1 MINILP
7 NIEIQPTLDT
17 LEQIQENRQ
26 FIIDYVEKNR
36 DVDHVL
42 IFKATPTPE
51 CQWGYTPWRHSEKA
65 MNEFAKG
72 NYDNTTCVA
81 GSSALNR
88 LLINLKKMPKWLP
101 NDSDIF
107 MLGCDDNSRLNMGLL
122 DFVHTKDTTPQEL
135 LLRFDLPCC
144 RVGYD
149 LNMTWYVSI
158 QAFAAIFT
166 GEMYLPSYCMT
177 ELKMKSFVT
186 EVSSIKYEYK
196 HHSEKTFAAIYS
208 NQYEKL
214 SLRIAKYERR
224 GFKVTY
230 NRTDYVLPWIE
241 HVFHYSMFEPNTV
254 TESTLTPTQTKSD
267 NNIAIGIAASSTSA
281 YTGSGNIAIGNAYTG
296 SIAIG
301 NATTPGTISLRT
313 YLGTGSVSCTSQPQ
327 PSSSITLGPTTSYTT
342 GSSSYNTSVG
352 YIDLNS
358 HPKKSYDTTLMQKLQ
373 KLTMRKESDLTDLLE
388 TLHKNEVLT
397 YQDLLLIE
405 PSYIKNLLE
414 EIKSCALHN
423 AVKIIWEKG
432 HKKYI
437 AKVMQES
444 DDDTEGREAVQGIRD
459 PLSVTG
465 PETKTI
471 TIGSLDN

>member
-7 NIEIQPTLDT
+7 NIEIQPKLDT
-17 LEQIQENRQ
+17 FEEIQQNRQ

-42 IFKATPTPE
+42 IFKATPTAKS
-51 CQWGYTPWRHSEKA
+51 QWGCTPWRHTEKA
-65 MNEFAKG
+65 MDEFAKG

-88 LLINLKKMPKWLP
+88 LLINLKKMPKWMP

-122 DFVHTKDTTPQEL
+122 DFVHTKDKTPQEL

-158 QAFAAIFT
+158 QAFASIFT
-166 GEMYLPSYCMT
+166 GEMYLPSYCES

-186 EVSSIKYEYK
+186 EVSSIKNEYR
-196 HHSEKTFAAIYS
+196 HHSKEVFNAIYR

-224 GFKVTY
+224 GFKSKY
-230 NRTDYVLPWIE
+230 YDTDYVLPWIE
-241 HVFHYSMFEPNTV
+241 HVFHYSMFETNTASTV
-254 TESTLTPTQTKSD
+254 TEYTLSPTNTIPLS
-267 NNIAIGIAASSTSA
+267 NNSIAIGIAATSTLNNSIA
-281 YTGSGNIAIGNAYTG
+281 IGVGAISHNSIAIGNAYT
-296 SIAIG
+296 
-301 NATTPGTISLRT
+301 TTIPGTST
-313 YLGTGSVSCTSQPQ
+313 QS
-327 PSSSITLGPTTSYTT
+327 SSSITLGPTSYTT
-342 GSSSYNTSVG
+342 GSSSCNTSVG

-373 KLTMRKESDLTDLLE
+373 KLTMRKESD
-388 TLHKNEVLT
+388 
-397 YQDLLLIE
+397 
-405 PSYIKNLLE
+405 
-414 EIKSCALHN
+414 
-423 AVKIIWEKG
+423 
-432 HKKYI
+432 
-437 AKVMQES
+437 
-444 DDDTEGREAVQGIRD
+444 
-459 PLSVTG
+459 
-465 PETKTI
+465 
-471 TIGSLDN
+471 